1 MKENTQEKKL
11 MKKNENSIISKIKR
25 FFTKLFNKQDEVVE
39 VGEEQQDYAQ
49 KNNSAFK
56 DNMKVEEL
64 TEERVLELR
73 QKYRNGDVSLKE
85 LTNEEIDK
93 LCELY
98 DEQISE
104 LQKRIESKRSIIEE
118 YKKNKPYR
126 IKRNNV

>member
-11 MKKNENSIISKIKR
+11 MKKNENSIVYKIKR
-25 FFTKLFNKQDEVVE
+25 FFIKLFNKKDISVE
-39 VGEEQQDYAQ
+39 EHEEQQASMRKD
-49 KNNSAFK
+49 NSSFK
-56 DNMKVEEL
+56 VNMKVEEL
-64 TEERVLELR
+64 TEERVLELQ

-98 DEQISE
+98 DEQICE

-118 YKKNKPYR
+118 YQKKYKTKKYNA
-126 IKRNNV
+126 

>member
-64 TEERVLELR
+64 TEERVLELQ

>member
-64 TEERVLELR
+64 TEERVLELQ

-85 LTNEEIDK
+85 LTNEDIEILK
-93 LCELY
+93 L
-98 DEQISE
+98 
-104 LQKRIESKRSIIEE
+104 IENRQSIILL
-118 YKKNKPYR
+118 NK
-126 IKRNNV
+126 